1 MSMEANHKTDTLA
14 QYTAEDVYQ
23 ILRGEIISLRLLPG
37 SVITEMAVSSR
48 FGLSRTPIRSV
59 FAKLSQEGLLD
70 LQGRKGTFV
79 SLINLD
85 MAEQTLF
92 LRTQV
97 EYGVMRYIC
106 LHPDAILFSN
116 LKKNLDLQQQ
126 FADGLLPAD
135 DFYRVDSE
143 FHGMCME
150 SAGKLRLWQIIQGMD
165 VHYARYRRLDY
176 STSGRTNTF
185 STLHAQHEELLELMK
200 SRQIGPLY
208 RSITEHLYSGML
220 RIGSDLFQNYNA
232 YFSPSSRSIHD
243 ILRDFKIQ
251 INDS

>member
-1 MSMEANHKTDTLA
+1 MQTVCQDTHSLV

-23 ILRGEIISLRLLPG
+23 ILRQEIISLRLLPG
-37 SVITEMAVSSR
+37 AVITELAVSKR
-48 FGLSRTPIRSV
+48 FGLSRTPIRGV
-59 FAKLSQEGLLD
+59 FAKLAQEGLLD
-70 LQGRKGTFV
+70 LQGRKGTIV

-106 LHPDAILFSN
+106 LHPDPILFAN
-116 LKKNLDLQQQ
+116 LKKNLDVQLQ

-135 DFYRVDSE
+135 DFYRVDSD
-143 FHGMCME
+143 FHAMCME
-150 SAGKLRLWQIIQGMD
+150 SAGKLRLWQVIQGMD

-185 STLHAQHEELLELMK
+185 STLHDQHEGLLELMK
-200 SRQIGPLY
+200 GRQIGPLY
-208 RSITEHLYSGML
+208 RAITEHLYSGML
-220 RIGSDLFQNYNA
+220 RIGSDLFRNYND
-232 YFSPSSRSIHD
+232 YFSPSSRSIND

-251 INDS
+251 IDES